1 MLQSFARSLSRPL
14 ASLRTAV
21 AAVAVL
27 LAVAVAA
34 DRAAAADPIRVAVLK
49 FGTVNWLMDVIKTN
63 GLDEKN
69 GYALDLVELAGRDA
83 TTVAL
88 QAGDVD
94 LITADWFWAL
104 RARGEGEDMMFAPYS
119 AALGA
124 LVVRGDSDI
133 KGVKDLVGKK
143 IGVAGGPLDK
153 SWLLLRGYGEKEAG
167 VDLATAAEP
176 VFGAPPL
183 LNEQLKN
190 GNLDAVLTYWH
201 FAARLEGSGLRQV
214 IGVPEMMDALEIEP
228 NPPLVGFVWRT
239 SQLGDRGAALAGF
252 MKSVVEANR
261 LLATSDAE
269 WDRLRPLM
277 QVDTDAEFA
286 ALKTR
291 YREGMVEG
299 WTAAY
304 TGSADKLYRTLE
316 TLGGETLIGPKTTFE
331 PSVFWMPST

>member
-1 MLQSFARSLSRPL
+1 MLQAFARSLSRPF
-14 ASLRTAV
+14 SVMRTAAV
-21 AAVAVL
+21 AAAL
-27 LAVAVAA
+27 LAVAATA
-34 DRAAAADPIRVAVLK
+34 DRAAAADAIRVAVLK

-63 GLDEKN
+63 ALDAKN
-69 GYALDLVELAGRDA
+69 GYALELVELAGRDA

-124 LVVRGDSDI
+124 VIVRGDSDI

-167 VDLATAAEP
+167 VDLASAAEP

-190 GNLDAVLTYWH
+190 GSLDAVLTYWH
-201 FAARLEGSGLRQV
+201 FAARLEGSGLKQV

-228 NPPLVGFVWRT
+228 NPPLVGFVWRS
-239 SQLGDRGAALAGF
+239 SQLGDRGAAVAGF

-277 QVDTDAEFA
+277 QVDSDAEFA

-299 WTAAY
+299 WSAAY
-304 TGSADKLYRTLE
+304 TGSADKLYQTLE
-316 TLGGETLIGPKTTFE
+316 TLGGETLVGPKSKFE
-331 PSVFWMPST
+331 PSVFWMPSS

>member
-1 MLQSFARSLSRPL
+1 MLQALARSLSRPFSF
-14 ASLRTAV
+14 ARTAV
-21 AAVAVL
+21 
-27 LAVAVAA
+27 VAVAMLLAAAVA
-34 DRAAAADPIRVAVLK
+34 DRAAAADAIRVAVLK

-63 GLDEKN
+63 GLDAKH
-69 GYALDLVELAGRDA
+69 GFALDLVELAGRDA

-104 RARGEGEDMMFAPYS
+104 RARGEGEEMMFAPYS

-124 LVVRGDSDI
+124 VIVRGDSDI
-133 KGVKDLVGKK
+133 QGVKDLVGKK
-143 IGVAGGPLDK
+143 IGIAGGPLDK

-167 VDLATAAEP
+167 VDLASAAEP

-201 FAARLEGSGLRQV
+201 FAARLEGSGLKQI

-239 SQLGDRGAALAGF
+239 AQLGDRGDALAGF
-252 MKSVVEANR
+252 MKAVVEANR

-277 QVDTDAEFA
+277 QADSDAEFA
-286 ALKTR
+286 ALKAR

-299 WTAAY
+299 WSAAY
-304 TGSADKLYRTLE
+304 TGSADKLYEALE
-316 TLGGETLIGPKTTFE
+316 TLGGETLVGPKTTFE
-331 PSVFWMPST
+331 PEVFWMPSS

>member
-1 MLQSFARSLSRPL
+1 MPETAKAPRRRIFTALGGAMVAAALL
-14 ASLRTAV
+14 LTAV
-21 AAVAVL
+21 ATE
-27 LAVAVAA
+27 
-34 DRAAAADPIRVAVLK
+34 RAAAAETIRVAVLK
-49 FGTVNWLMDVIKTN
+49 FGTVNWLMDTIQSHGMDK
-63 GLDEKN
+63 KH
-69 GYALDLVELAGRDA
+69 GYELSLVELAGRDG

-124 LVVRGDSDI
+124 VIVRGDSDI
-133 KGVKDLVGKK
+133 KGVADLAGKK

-167 VDLATAAEP
+167 VDLAKAAEP

-183 LNEQLKN
+183 LNEQLLN
-190 GNLDAVLTYWH
+190 GSLDAVLTYWH
-201 FAARLEGSGLRQV
+201 FAARLEGSGLKQV
-214 IGVPEMMDALEIEP
+214 IGVPQMMDALEIEP
-228 NPPLVGFVWRT
+228 NPPLVGFVWVASR
-239 SQLGDRGAALAGF
+239 LGDRAGAVAGF
-252 MKSVVEANR
+252 MASVDEANR

-277 QVDTDAEFA
+277 RVDSDAEFA
-286 ALKTR
+286 ALKAR

-299 WTAAY
+299 WSTAF
-304 TGSADKLYRTLE
+304 TGSAGKLYQTLE
-316 TLGGETLIGPKTTFE
+316 ALGGETLVGPKTHFE
-331 PSVFWMPST
+331 PSVFWMPPS